1 MQRKFAVIA
10 LVVLAIGLLAPPV
23 FGQATTAGI
32 RGKVVDATGGI
43 PMAQIVA
50 VNTQSGFTYQAT
62 ADVEG
67 NFTLAGLVPGTY
79 DVKVSSEAYTEQT
92 VRVQVLLGQDALV
105 NVTLSPTEV
114 FMGDVT
120 VVGET
125 TKLLI
130 DTRNPTITTNI
141 TTQQMDDLPQN
152 NRNFLYFAQ
161 LAPGVGYT
169 YDTDAAGQEFRS
181 GASNPKQVNVFID
194 GLSYKNDII
203 KGGAFM
209 QDSSR
214 GNPFPQNAVQEYQVL
229 TQNYKAEYEKSAAA
243 VITAITKSGGN
254 DFHGDLFWF
263 YQDEGMIELDD
274 FAKARGDEKPPL
286 ERNQY
291 GIALGGPIMKDSL
304 HFFVSFEQNQRD
316 VFTSVFRGSAWDQAP
331 ANVIDRLDDYE
342 TGTLTTPLD
351 SKLYF
356 GKLSWQPS
364 QSQTMELSYNMRDEQ
379 ETRGYG
385 GQRVEEGA
393 ENFEVGTDALVLKHQ
408 AVFGNFLNEASLT
421 YQKMSWY
428 AGAGDQS
435 KVHENFTQLL
445 DVGPKDYNQDLQ
457 QEKIGLRDD
466 ITTYFEGWGS
476 HTLKAGLVVNWMD
489 YSFYKAAYYVPY
501 FEYRGVETY
510 AEDWQ
515 YPFLARYGF
524 GDPQLDFGNTQFGIF
539 AQDDW
544 KLSPNFTVS
553 LGLRWDYETNML
565 NNDWVT
571 PDAVADGL
579 RTACKT
585 YGQPVGGQTEWCINE
600 LFDVENYISDGGNRE
615 SYMGMIQPRVGFTW
629 DPGGDGRTVVYGGWG
644 LYYDR
649 VTLNDI
655 YDEEFR
661 HVWGQYSFCFTD
673 DPAKVGQS
681 VQNCGVPAILWD
693 DAYLSRGGLDAL
705 IASGQVGGTEVFL
718 LGNDTKPPKTT
729 QWTIGLRQQFGS
741 WLGSLSYASVE
752 GSNGLVWSFGT
763 LPPGTNFNDRW
774 GAWIPIPG
782 YAFIIRGYD
791 VRKTEY
797 DGVYLTFD
805 KPYTSDSKWG
815 ANFAYT
821 YSKGYQNAS
830 LDEGAAFA
838 FDFLPPDFPMFPANG
853 DERHRFIASG
863 TVGLPLGFRAS
874 TIITLGSGA
883 PFTYTSEMSG
893 AWQIYYNGAR
903 PPKQSFLGIEEFA
916 YRSVDLTLEWEARLG
931 GDLRL
936 GLVGQAFNI
945 FNYDNDGCFDSWEG
959 SPTNPNPNFRQPN
972 CQYNTMRY
980 QFGVKFGF

>member
-1 MQRKFAVIA
+1 MQRKFVVIA
-10 LVVLAIGLLAPPV
+10 LVVLAVGLLAPPV

-43 PMAQIVA
+43 PMAQVVA

-92 VRVQVLLGQDALV
+92 VQVQVLLGQDALV

-141 TTQQMDDLPQN
+141 TTQQIDDLPQN
-152 NRNFLYFAQ
+152 NRNFLSFAQ
-161 LAPGVGYT
+161 LAPGVAYT

-254 DFHGDLFWF
+254 NLHGDLFWF
-263 YQDEGMIELDD
+263 YQDEGMVELDD
-274 FAKARGDEKPPL
+274 FAKARGDEKPPY

-291 GIALGGPIMKDSL
+291 GIALGGPIMKDQL

-316 VFTSVFRGSAWDQAP
+316 VFTSVFRGSAWDSAP
-331 ANVIDRLDDYE
+331 DNVIDRLDDYA
-342 TGTLTTPLD
+342 TGTLTMPLD

-356 GKLSWQPS
+356 GKLSWQPT
-364 QSQTMELSYNMRDEQ
+364 QSQTMELSFNKRDET

-408 AVFGNFLNEASLT
+408 AVFGNFLNEANLT

-428 AGAGDQS
+428 SGAGDQS
-435 KVHENFTQLL
+435 LPHENFTQLL

-466 ITTYFEGWGS
+466 VTTYFEGWGS
-476 HTLKAGLVVNWMD
+476 HTLKAGLVANWMD
-489 YSFYKAAYYVPY
+489 YNFYKAAYYVPY
-501 FEYRGVETY
+501 FEYRGGGTDDEN
-510 AEDWQ
+510 WQ
-515 YPFLARYGF
+515 YPFKASYGF
-524 GDPQLDFGNTQFGIF
+524 GDPQLDFSNTQFGIF

-553 LGLRWDYETNML
+553 LGVRWDYETNML

-571 PDAVADGL
+571 PDAVAEGL
-579 RTACKT
+579 RTACRT
-585 YGQPVGGQTEWCINE
+585 YGQPVGGQTDWCINE
-600 LFDVENYISDGGNRE
+600 LFDVENYISDGGNRD

-629 DPGGDGRTVVYGGWG
+629 DPGGDGKTVVYGGWG

-655 YDEEFR
+655 YDEEYR
-661 HVWGQYSFCFTD
+661 HTWGQYSFCFSD
-673 DPAKVGQS
+673 DGTQPAG
-681 VQNCGVPAILWD
+681 CGVPAIPWD
-693 DAYLSRGGLDAL
+693 PAYLEPGGLDAL

-718 LGNDTKPPKTT
+718 LGNDTKPPKTI
-729 QWTIGLRQQFGS
+729 QWTLGLRQQFGS
-741 WLGSLSYASVE
+741 WLGSLSYANVE

-763 LPPGTNFNDRW
+763 LPPGTDFDDRW
-774 GAWIPIPG
+774 GGWIPIPG
-782 YAFIIRGYD
+782 YAFIMRGYD
-791 VRKTEY
+791 VRNTEY

-863 TVGLPLGFRAS
+863 TVGLPLGFRLS
-874 TIITLGSGA
+874 SIITLGSGA
-883 PFTYTSEMSG
+883 PWSYTDCLAG
-893 AWQIYYNGAR
+893 WDKCVWYPNGGR

-916 YRSVDLTLEWEARLG
+916 YRSVDLRVEWEARLG

-936 GLVGQAFNI
+936 GLVGEAFNI
-945 FNYDNDGCFDSWEG
+945 LNYDNDGCFDGWAGAPGE
-959 SPTNPNPNFRQPN
+959 PNAHFGQPN

-980 QFGVKFGF
+980 QFGLRFGF